1 MAGLAGDVLILAF
14 VALRSSTPGLS
25 RTFDTAQNASSPSDL
40 HLWLAHALLLF
51 PAACLLGYSL
61 APRLGPGLAARWA
74 ALWALRSP
82 GRVLGLALLFVLFA
96 AAVRVGRR
104 VVLHDLPLTD
114 DEYAVEFGGRIL
126 ATGHVSAP
134 LPLPEAAI
142 PTLGLFVT
150 AGRIAR
156 ADWPGGQAIAAI
168 AEVTGLGAASWA
180 LLAAVPVLTLGAL
193 LARRLGTPWGLVAAL
208 TFACSPM
215 ALMLSLTTHAH
226 LASRAMLALAVTGYW
241 LSTQRGGL
249 GTWALTGLAFG
260 LGFLCR
266 PFEIAFF
273 SAPLIVWAV
282 LQNLRRHPPYA
293 RAVPGLVLGA
303 LVPLLLLLAHAYV
316 VTGHPL
322 VPPRMTESH
331 DVAAVTLWTRF
342 GSNLAYNLLMLAV
355 WFLGPLGLILVA
367 AGVMT
372 DTFTRLLGL
381 GVATALLLALFH
393 TNVGIH
399 TVGPIHYSECAVP
412 LTVIAVHGLANLVRG
427 ARTHGFDPSALAC
440 AFTLAI
446 VVGLGIFS
454 VGHAFGLRDQARV
467 QRDIYDWIER
477 GVQEAGRDRAVVLA
491 PQFAEIWSRVPWMRE
506 VGTWVFEW
514 RRPRLDLTDGVLI
527 VHDRPG
533 VESWLRERLPD
544 RRIFRIG
551 LLDETPYAILTGL
564 HGGAPVPLCVPG
576 PAGGCAR
583 P

>member
-1 MAGLAGDVLILAF
+1 M
-14 VALRSSTPGLS
+14 
-25 RTFDTAQNASSPSDL
+25 
-40 HLWLAHALLLF
+40 LLF

-61 APRLGPGLAARWA
+61 APRLGSWLATRWA
-74 ALWALRSP
+74 TLRALRLP
-82 GRVLGLALLFVLFA
+82 ARLLGLALLFVLFA
-96 AAVRVGRR
+96 AGARAGRH
-104 VVLHDLPLTD
+104 LLLQDLPLTD

-126 ATGHVSAP
+126 ATGHVTAP
-134 LPLPEAAI
+134 LSLPEAAI
-142 PTLGLFVT
+142 PTLGLFVS

-156 ADWPGGQAIAAI
+156 ADWPGGQAVAAI
-168 AEVTGLGAASWA
+168 AEVTGLGASAWA
-180 LLAAVPVLTLGAL
+180 LLAGVPILALGVL

-215 ALMLSLTTHAH
+215 ALMLSFTSHAH
-226 LASRAMLALAVTGYW
+226 LASRAMLALAVAGYW
-241 LSTQRGGL
+241 LSSQRGGVAAW
-249 GTWALTGLAFG
+249 TLTGLAFG

-273 SAPLIVWAV
+273 SAPLLAWAV
-282 LQNLRRHPPYA
+282 AQNVRREPTYG
-293 RAVPGLVLGA
+293 RAVMGLTLGA
-303 LVPLLLLLAHAYV
+303 FLPLILMLLHAYA

-322 VPPRMTESH
+322 LPPRMTESH

-342 GSNLAYNLLMLAV
+342 GSNLAYNLLMLGV

-381 GVATALLLALFH
+381 GVVTALLLALFH

-427 ARTHGFDPSALAC
+427 ARAHGIDSRPLAC
-440 AFTLAI
+440 AFAVAI
-446 VVGLGIFS
+446 VVALGIFNA
-454 VGHAFGLRDQARV
+454 GHAFGLRDQARV
-467 QRDIYDWIER
+467 QRDVYEWIER
-477 GVQEAGRDRAVVLA
+477 GVRESGEGRAVVLA

-514 RRPRLDLTDGVLI
+514 RRPRLDLTEDVLI

-533 VESWLRERLPD
+533 VEDWLRERTPD
-544 RRIFRIG
+544 RRLFRIR
-551 LLDETPYAILTGL
+551 LLEEMPYALLTSA
-564 HGGAPVPLCVPG
+564 HGGAPVPLCARG
-576 PAGGCAR
+576 SARGCAS